1 MVSCGSVHMLNWT
14 SEKPKRP
21 GWYWYRD
28 VTTPETVGIIQL
40 MVDQDGQLMD
50 VDDFRSRSLT
60 DERYENF
67 EWAGPLEPP
76 S

>member
-1 MVSCGSVHMLNWT
+1 MLIW
-14 SEKPKRP
+14 SSRKPTQP

-28 VTTPETVGIIQL
+28 LSQPETVGIIQL
-40 MVDQDGQLMD
+40 MVHQDGHLMD
-50 VDDFRSRSLT
+50 LEDFGSRPLT
-60 DERYENF
+60 HEYYETF